1 MIRAD
6 RTLKVDEL
14 LFLQLHVWPVI
25 GGGKDLQTG
34 RSCGE
39 CGRDISERPLNAR
52 FCELCVEERRRVA
65 NATWRLRA
73 KLPRFCCD
81 CGVDISDRHGRSI
94 RCVDCA
100 QAEERKHRRECWN
113 RSNAKRRAA

>member
-34 RSCGE
+34 RSCVSRSEGE
-39 CGRDISERPLNAR
+39 WQTPPG
-52 FCELCVEERRRVA
+52 
-65 NATWRLRA
+65 
-73 KLPRFCCD
+73 
-81 CGVDISDRHGRSI
+81 G
-94 RCVDCA
+94 
-100 QAEERKHRRECWN
+100 
-113 RSNAKRRAA
+113 